1 MSLLVSRIKSLAP
14 LVKLFARKT
23 YPTVLCASP
32 PLFSPMAVQF
42 WGNGFEG
49 FGRTYLTLGQIAHQL
64 STVEAEMSLLTSYR

>member
-14 LVKLFARKT
+14 LVKLFLRKT
-23 YPTVLCASP
+23 YPIVLCASP
-32 PLFSPMAVQF
+32 PLFSPTAVEF

-64 STVEAEMSLLTSYR
+64 STVGAEISPLTSS